1 MINFAWIT
9 TLYSTDPYESDR
21 ESNLTRK
28 HYMKIKKSKRSF
40 IYKKNDN
47 FLIISIKNL

>member
-9 TLYSTDPYESDR
+9 TLYSTDPYESD
-21 ESNLTRK
+21 LTRK

-47 FLIISIKNL
+47 FLIVSIKNL